1 MYSHK
6 TAALVSMCLVGLAA
20 PVSAQK
26 YHEQGSLAN
35 VGAIA
40 VVVQAIP
47 ADAERD
53 GLTRELLQTL
63 IEQQLQKNGIPLRS
77 FVSSSSSSVPTPGY
91 LSVKVTM
98 FKAQALSRT
107 IGFVYAYNLHV
118 GFKQQV
124 QLATNKAYI
133 TAETWTQNTLGIHP
147 APKLQELNKRV
158 LDLVNQFSDDYLTVN
173 PVAVVMW
180 RERRSQ
186 AEAR

>member
-1 MYSHK
+1 MYSHQ
-6 TAALVSMCLVGLAA
+6 TTALVGMCLVGLTAA
-20 PVSAQK
+20 PVGAQEQ
-26 YHEQGSLAN
+26 HEQGSLAN

-47 ADAERD
+47 TAAERD

-63 IEQQLQKNGIPLRS
+63 VEQRLQQNGIPLRS

-124 QLATNKAYI
+124 QLATNAFI
-133 TAETWTQNTLGIHP
+133 TAETWTQNAIGIHP
-147 APKLQELNKRV
+147 APKLRELSKTV
-158 LDLVNQFSDDYLTVN
+158 LDLVNQFSDDYMTVN
-173 PVAVVMW
+173 PA
-180 RERRSQ
+180 S
-186 AEAR
+186 